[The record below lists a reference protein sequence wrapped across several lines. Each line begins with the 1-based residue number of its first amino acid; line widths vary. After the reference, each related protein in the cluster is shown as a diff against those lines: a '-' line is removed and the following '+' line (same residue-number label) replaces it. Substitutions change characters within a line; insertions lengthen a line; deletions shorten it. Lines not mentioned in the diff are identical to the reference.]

1 MITTIKNKIQEQLTD
16 FTIQDGSGQRTIGD
30 LLEFKVMEILKSL
43 KDDNLINEYVEARSK
58 KSVEDISLIEN
69 GIHHY
74 VDIKTH
80 NLDLAFSMPN
90 LTSIEK
96 LREILLDENKSL
108 IYVFISYKIQENLVM
123 INNIEVKYI
132 WNLDFSILRIG
143 SLGRGQLQIKNM
155 NNELIFNDDTKLTWF
170 EKLKKVVNL
179 YHDSRIKKIEK
190 EKKLWT

>member
-30 LLEFKVMEILKSL
+30 LLEFKVIEILKSL
-43 KDDNLINEYVEARSK
+43 KDDKLINDYVEARSK
-58 KSVEDISLIEN
+58 KSVEDISLIKN

>member
-30 LLEFKVMEILKSL
+30 LLEFKVIELLKSL
-43 KDDNLINEYVEARSK
+43 KDDNLINESIEARSK
-58 KSVEDISLIEN
+58 KSVEDITLIEN
-69 GIHHY
+69 DIHHY

-80 NLDLAFSMPN
+80 NLDLDFSMPN

-96 LREILLDENKSL
+96 LREILLDDKKTL
-108 IYVFISYKIQENLVM
+108 IYVFISYKIQENLVI

-155 NNELIFNDDTKLTWF
+155 NNELIFNDDDKLTWF

-190 EKKLWT
+190 EKKLWI

>member
-1 MITTIKNKIQEQLTD
+1 MISTIKNKIQELLTD
-16 FTIQDGSGQRTIGD
+16 FTIQNGSGQRTIGD
-30 LLEFKVMEILKSL
+30 LLEFKVIELLKSL
-43 KDDNLINEYVEARSK
+43 KDDNLINESIEARSK
-58 KSVEDISLIEN
+58 KSVEDITLIEN
-69 GIHHY
+69 DIQHY

-80 NLDLAFSMPN
+80 NLDLDFSMPN

-96 LREILLDENKSL
+96 LREILLDDKKTL
-108 IYVFISYKIQENLVM
+108 IYVFISYKTQENLVI

-155 NNELIFNDDTKLTWF
+155 NNELIFNDDNKLTWF

-190 EKKLWT
+190 EKKLWI

>member
-1 MITTIKNKIQEQLTD
+1 MINTIKNKIQEQLTD

-30 LLEFKVMEILKSL
+30 LLEFKVIEILKSL
-43 KDDNLINEYVEARSK
+43 KDDNLINEYIEARSK
-58 KSVEDISLIEN
+58 KSVEDITLIEN
-69 GIHHY
+69 DIHHY

-80 NLDLAFSMPN
+80 NLDLDFSMPN

-96 LREILLDENKSL
+96 LREILLDDKKTL
-108 IYVFISYKIQENLVM
+108 IYVFISYKIQENLVI
-123 INNIEVKYI
+123 INTIEVKYI

-155 NNELIFNDDTKLTWF
+155 NNELIFNDDDKLTWF

-190 EKKLWT
+190 EKKLWI

>member
-1 MITTIKNKIQEQLTD
+1 MINTIKNKIQEQLTD

-30 LLEFKVMEILKSL
+30 LLEFKVIELLKSL
-43 KDDNLINEYVEARSK
+43 KDDNLINDYVEARSK

-69 GIHHY
+69 DIHHY

-80 NLDLAFSMPN
+80 NLDLDFSMPN

-96 LREILLDENKSL
+96 LREILLDDKKTL
-108 IYVFISYKIQENLVM
+108 IYVFISYKIQENLVI

-155 NNELIFNDDTKLTWF
+155 NNELIFNDDDKLTWF

-190 EKKLWT
+190 EKKLWI

>member
-1 MITTIKNKIQEQLTD
+1 MINTIKNKIQEQLTD

-30 LLEFKVMEILKSL
+30 LLEFKVIEILKSL
-43 KDDNLINEYVEARSK
+43 KDDNLINEYIEARSK
-58 KSVEDISLIEN
+58 KSVEDITLIEN
-69 GIHHY
+69 DIHHY

-80 NLDLAFSMPN
+80 NLDLDFSMPN

-96 LREILLDENKSL
+96 LREILLDDKKTL
-108 IYVFISYKIQENLVM
+108 IYVFISYKIQENLVI

-155 NNELIFNDDTKLTWF
+155 NNELVFNDGTKLTWF

-190 EKKLWT
+190 EKKLWI

>member
-1 MITTIKNKIQEQLTD
+1 MINTIKNKILEQLTD

-30 LLEFKVMEILKSL
+30 LLEFKVIELLKSL
-43 KDDNLINEYVEARSK
+43 KDDNLINESIEARSK
-58 KSVEDISLIEN
+58 KSVEDITLIQN
-69 GIHHY
+69 DIHHY

-80 NLDLAFSMPN
+80 NLDLDFSMPN

-96 LREILLDENKSL
+96 LREILLDDKKTL
-108 IYVFISYKIQENLVM
+108 IYVFISYKIQENLVI
-123 INNIEVKYI
+123 INTIEVKYI

-155 NNELIFNDDTKLTWF
+155 NNELIFNDDNKLTWF

-190 EKKLWT
+190 EKKLWI

>member
-1 MITTIKNKIQEQLTD
+1 MISTIKNKIQEQLTD

-30 LLEFKVMEILKSL
+30 LLEFKVIEILKSL
-43 KDDNLINEYVEARSK
+43 KDDNLINESIEARSK
-58 KSVEDISLIEN
+58 KSVEDITLIEN
-69 GIHHY
+69 DIQHY

-80 NLDLAFSMPN
+80 NLDLDFSMPN

-96 LREILLDENKSL
+96 LREILLDDKKTL
-108 IYVFISYKIQENLVM
+108 IYVFISYKIQENLVI

-155 NNELIFNDDTKLTWF
+155 NNELVFNDDNKLTWF

-190 EKKLWT
+190 EKKLWI

>member
-30 LLEFKVMEILKSL
+30 LLEFKVIELLKSL
-43 KDDNLINEYVEARSK
+43 KDDNLINESIEARSK
-58 KSVEDISLIEN
+58 KSVEDITLIKN
-69 GIHHY
+69 DIHHY

-80 NLDLAFSMPN
+80 NLDLDFSMPN

-96 LREILLDENKSL
+96 LREILLDDKKTL
-108 IYVFISYKIQENLVM
+108 IYVFISYKIQENLVI

-143 SLGRGQLQIKNM
+143 SLGRGELQLKNM
-155 NNELIFNDDTKLTWF
+155 NNELIFNEDNKLTWF

-190 EKKLWT
+190 EKKLWI

>member
-30 LLEFKVMEILKSL
+30 LLEFKVIELLKSL
-43 KDDNLINEYVEARSK
+43 KGDNLINESIEARSK
-58 KSVEDISLIEN
+58 KSVEDITLIQN
-69 GIHHY
+69 DIHHY

-80 NLDLAFSMPN
+80 NLDLDFSMPN

-96 LREILLDENKSL
+96 LREILLDDKKTL
-108 IYVFISYKIQENLVM
+108 IYVFISYKIQENLVI

-155 NNELIFNDDTKLTWF
+155 NNELIFNDDDKLTWF

-190 EKKLWT
+190 EKKLWI

>member
-30 LLEFKVMEILKSL
+30 LLEFKVIEILKSL

-58 KSVEDISLIEN
+58 KSVEDISLIGN
-69 GIHHY
+69 DIHHY

-80 NLDLAFSMPN
+80 NLDLDFSMPN

-108 IYVFISYKIQENLVM
+108 IYVFISYKIQENLVI
-123 INNIEVKYI
+123 INNVEVKYI

-155 NNELIFNDDTKLTWF
+155 NNELIFNDDSKLTWF

>member
-1 MITTIKNKIQEQLTD
+1 MIATIKNKIQEQLTD
-16 FTIQDGSGQRTIGD
+16 LTIQDGSGQRTIGD
-30 LLEFKVMEILKSL
+30 LLEFKVIEILKSL
-43 KDDNLINEYVEARSK
+43 KDDNLINDYVEARSK
-58 KSVEDISLIEN
+58 KSVEDITLIEN
-69 GIHHY
+69 DIHHY

-80 NLDLAFSMPN
+80 NLDLDFSMPN

-96 LREILLDENKSL
+96 LREILLDDKKTL
-108 IYVFISYKIQENLVM
+108 IYVFISYKIQENLVI

-190 EKKLWT
+190 EKKLWI

>member
-1 MITTIKNKIQEQLTD
+1 MINTIKNKIQEQLTD
-16 FTIQDGSGQRTIGD
+16 FIIQDGSGQRTIGD
-30 LLEFKVMEILKSL
+30 LLEFKVIEILKSL
-43 KDDNLINEYVEARSK
+43 KNEYVEARSK
-58 KSVEDISLIEN
+58 KSIEDISLIEN

-80 NLDLAFSMPN
+80 NLDLDFSMPN

-96 LREILLDENKSL
+96 LREILLDDQKTL
-108 IYVFISYKIQENLVM
+108 IYVFISYKIQENLVI

-155 NNELIFNDDTKLTWF
+155 NNELIFNDETKLTWF

-190 EKKLWT
+190 EKKLWI

>member
-1 MITTIKNKIQEQLTD
+1 
-16 FTIQDGSGQRTIGD
+16 
-30 LLEFKVMEILKSL
+30 
-43 KDDNLINEYVEARSK
+43 
-58 KSVEDISLIEN
+58 
-69 GIHHY
+69 
-74 VDIKTH
+74 
-80 NLDLAFSMPN
+80 
-90 LTSIEK
+90 
-96 LREILLDENKSL
+96 
-108 IYVFISYKIQENLVM
+108 LVI

-190 EKKLWT
+190 EKKLWI

>member
-1 MITTIKNKIQEQLTD
+1 MINTIKNKIQKQLTD

-30 LLEFKVMEILKSL
+30 LLEFKVIELLKSL
-43 KDDNLINEYVEARSK
+43 KDDNLINESIEARSK
-58 KSVEDISLIEN
+58 KSVEDITLIEN
-69 GIHHY
+69 DIHHY

-80 NLDLAFSMPN
+80 NLDLDFSMPN

-96 LREILLDENKSL
+96 LREILLDDKKTL
-108 IYVFISYKIQENLVM
+108 IYVFISYKIQENLVI

-155 NNELIFNDDTKLTWF
+155 NNELIFNDDDKLTWF

-190 EKKLWT
+190 EKKLWI